1 MAWQYAV
8 AAGLPVLGGVIG
20 NLAGKGDRERARKAQ
35 EEAYA
40 QFDGVGLPGAYQPLD
55 GSAMEGVAPDELGVQ
70 AQRAALRRLQ
80 EIGLGGG
87 LTAED
92 RGQLADIQQTNAQA
106 ANAAGAGIMADA
118 RARGMAG
125 SNMAYSQALQA
136 QQAGQNRA
144 SRQGMEVAAMAQR
157 RALQALQAQGA
168 LAGQLR
174 GQSFDEGAS
183 KAGAADAI
191 ARFNASMAQQSAM
204 DRYRAQLGLA
214 EAKAGALQGKA
225 GMYRQAGDE
234 KAAFWSGLGDQLG
247 SGAAKGY
254 GAYRQDQRDSEED
267 EREERRLRMLEEYY
281 GRGGA

>member
-8 AAGLPVLGGVIG
+8 AAGLPVVGGVLG
-20 NLAGKGDRERARKAQ
+20 NVFGKGDRDKARKAA
-35 EEAYA
+35 EEAAA
-40 QFDGVGLPGAYQPLD
+40 QFDGVGIPGAYQPLD
-55 GSAMEGVAPDELGVQ
+55 GSAMEGVAPDEMGVQ

-80 EIGLGGG
+80 EIGMGGG

-92 RGQLADIQQTNAQA
+92 RGQLQDIQQTNAQA

-125 SNMAYSQALQA
+125 SNMAYSQTLQA

-144 SRQGMEVAAMAQR
+144 SRQGMDVAAMAQR

-191 ARFNASMAQQSAM
+191 ARFNAQMAAQSGMDRFRAQMGLAGAKSQALLGKADMYGQAADRTAQQWAAGSSGVAQGVGSYG
-204 DRYRAQLGLA
+204 DAQSQRAYNDELLKLLA
-214 EAKAGALQGKA
+214 AQG
-225 GMYRQAGDE
+225 
-234 KAAFWSGLGDQLG
+234 
-247 SGAAKGY
+247 
-254 GAYRQDQRDSEED
+254 
-267 EREERRLRMLEEYY
+267 
-281 GRGGA
+281 GG

>member
-8 AAGLPVLGGVIG
+8 AAGLPVLTGAIG
-20 NLAGKGDRERARKAQ
+20 SLASKGDRERARKAQ
-35 EEAYA
+35 EEAA
-40 QFDGVGLPGAYQPLD
+40 AAFDGVGLPGAFNPLD
-55 GSAMEGVAPDELGVQ
+55 GSAMAGVAPDEMGVQ

-80 EIGLGGG
+80 EIGMGGG

-92 RGQLADIQQTNAQA
+92 RGQLADIQQSNAQA
-106 ANAAGAGIMADA
+106 ANAAQAGVMSDA

-144 SRQGMEVAAMAQR
+144 SRQGMDVAAMAQR
-157 RALQALQAQGA
+157 RALQALQSQGA

-204 DRYRAQLGLA
+204 DRYRAQMGLA
-214 EAKAGALQGKA
+214 SAKAGALQGKA
-225 GMYRQAGDE
+225 DMYGQSADRTAGQW
-234 KAAFWSGLGDQLG
+234 AAGG
-247 SGAAKGY
+247 GAAGQGFGSY
-254 GAYRQDQRDSEED
+254 ADAESQRAYNEE
-267 EREERRLRMLEEYY
+267 LLKLLKAQ
-281 GRGGA
+281 GGG